1 MSIDMKQFHQTFFD
15 ESFEG
20 LDIMESGLLGLEVGA
35 ADEDVVNAIFRA
47 AHSIKG
53 GSGTFGF
60 TDIASFTHILET
72 MLDEMRDGTRDV
84 TQEAVDGLLESV
96 DCLREMLNAASDD
109 ADVDKDAVAKV
120 QQKLE
125 AILNSGGAAPAA
137 VATNCVSTDG
147 DASNIN
153 ATGWLIRFAPHL
165 GMLTTGNDPARM
177 FRVLEELGD
186 LLVVADVS
194 GMPIYDEFHA
204 EDIHISW
211 QLTLTG
217 DVSHEQVADVFE
229 WVDDECDLEITELS
243 ESENLPEVSK
253 PDEPLA
259 AVESNADERPKSDDR
274 RQGERKLSKSSGAES
289 ASIRV
294 GIDKVDDII
303 NLVGELVITQSML
316 GQVGAELEAEEEG
329 CRDTIRIER
338 LREGLAQLE
347 RNTRELQESVMRI
360 RMLPISFVFSR
371 FPRMVHDLSSKMD
384 KSIELII
391 SGEQTE
397 LDKTI
402 MEKIGDPLVHL
413 VRNSIDHGIETTQE
427 RIAAGKPETGTVS
440 LNAFHQGGNIV
451 LEIRDDGKGLNRE
464 KILAKARE
472 RGLIQDDESV
482 PDEKIYDLIFQP
494 GFSTADV
501 VSDVSGRGVGMDV
514 VRRNIRDLGGKV
526 EIHSETGVG
535 TVMLIRLPLTLAIL
549 DGQLVSVGKQTYVV
563 PLTSII
569 ESLQIRR
576 DQIKTVAGQA
586 HVYLLRDEYIPIIRL
601 CDVFDIPTRTAD
613 IDGGLMVVVEGDG
626 QKAGLVIDDLLAQQQ
641 VVIKS
646 LETNFKRV
654 DGISGATILGDGT
667 VAMILDVGGLIT
679 YSKSMDSAVIRS
691 RKNDNEHMIQQDRV
705 SPREGKEMVMMK
717 MNKEA
722 ADERNTVH

>member
-1 MSIDMKQFHQTFFD
+1 MAIDMKQFHQTFFD

-35 ADEDVVNAIFRA
+35 ADNDVVNSIFRA

-60 TDIASFTHILET
+60 TDIASFTHVLET
-72 MLDEMRDGTRDV
+72 LLDQMRDGFRDV
-84 TQEAVDGLLESV
+84 TQEAVDGLLQSV
-96 DCLREMLNAASDD
+96 DCLRDMLNAASDE
-109 ADVDKDAVAKV
+109 ADVDKDAVAEV
-120 QQKLE
+120 QKNLE
-125 AILNSGGAAPAA
+125 AILNSEGDSSAEITRSDVSGADEVDGA
-137 VATNCVSTDG
+137 ST
-147 DASNIN
+147 S
-153 ATGWLIRFAPHL
+153 GWSIRFTPHL
-165 GMLTTGNDPARM
+165 GMLATGNDPARM

-186 LLVVADVS
+186 LVVVADVS
-194 GMPIYDEFHA
+194 GIPAYDEFHA
-204 EDIHISW
+204 EDIHIGW

-217 DVSHEQVADVFE
+217 DVSREQVDDVFE
-229 WVDDECDLEITELS
+229 WVDDECDLEITELL
-243 ESENLPEVSK
+243 EPKDVPEALKSDVKSAVAA
-253 PDEPLA
+253 PDVEEP
-259 AVESNADERPKSDDR
+259 RKSDDL
-274 RQGERKLSKSSGAES
+274 RQGDRKTSKQSGAES

-294 GIDKVDDII
+294 SIDKVDDII

-316 GQVGAELEAEEEG
+316 GQIGAELESDEQAY
-329 CRDTIRIER
+329 RDTARIER

-347 RNTRELQESVMRI
+347 SNTRELQESIMRV

-371 FPRMVHDLSSKMD
+371 FPRMIHDLSSKMD
-384 KSIELII
+384 KRIELVI

-413 VRNSIDHGIETTQE
+413 VRNSIDHGIESPE
-427 RIAAGKPETGTVS
+427 VRVAAGKPETGTVS
-440 LNAFHQGGNIV
+440 LNACHQGGNIV
-451 LEIRDDGKGLNRE
+451 IEIRDDGKGLDRE

-472 RGLIQDDESV
+472 RGLIQEDESIS
-482 PDEKIYDLIFQP
+482 DEKIYDLIFQP

-514 VRRNIRDLGGKV
+514 VRRNIRDLGGSV
-526 EIHSETGVG
+526 EIQSELGSG
-535 TVMLIRLPLTLAIL
+535 TTILIRLPLTLAIL

-576 DQIKTVAGQA
+576 DQINTVVGQA

-601 CDVFDIPTRTAD
+601 CDIFNIHAETVDL
-613 IDGGLMVVVEGDG
+613 DGGLMVVVEGGG
-626 QKAGLVIDDLLAQQQ
+626 QKAGLVVDDLLAQQQ

-654 DGISGATILGDGT
+654 DGLSGATILGDGT
-667 VAMILDVGGLIT
+667 VAMILDVGGLIS
-679 YSKSMDSAVIRS
+679 YSRSIDCGLIRS
-691 RKNDNEHMIQQDRV
+691 RRNCNEIIQHKIDSPLQEDNAV
-705 SPREGKEMVMMK
+705 KMK
-717 MNKEA
+717 MNKEIVN
-722 ADERNTVH
+722 ERNTIH